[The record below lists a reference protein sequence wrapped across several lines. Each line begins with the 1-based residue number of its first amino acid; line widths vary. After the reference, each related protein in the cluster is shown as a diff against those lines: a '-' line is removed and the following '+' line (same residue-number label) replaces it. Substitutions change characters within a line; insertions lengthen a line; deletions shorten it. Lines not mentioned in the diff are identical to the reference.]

1 MRLVPLIAILSW
13 FLGGILLGMIEVIT
27 LPSDPTYS
35 TLLQLLPLVFL
46 LVGAWFIV
54 SQYQMLRVQL
64 DRTSSRLKTVMGVG
78 WVAVFGVD
86 AGVASLNN
94 IATVIFHTQL
104 PYYYQG
110 VSFAQKII
118 ALMGI
123 FTLGTVSGLLLK
135 KNRES
140 PNKLR
145 AQYSSDF
152 WEKPLTNIGF
162 IALLLG
168 LVLGLAQY
176 WSPIVFAGFILLLAG
191 AMLYP
196 IGRITEK
203 KIEPPDNDAGL
214 TAEHLNRSFR
224 FSIRRRISLFL

>member
-13 FLGGILLGMIEVIT
+13 FLGGILLGLIEVIT

-64 DRTSSRLKTVMGVG
+64 DQRSSRLKRVMGLG
-78 WVAVFGVD
+78 WIAVFGVD

-94 IATVIFHTQL
+94 MATIIFHTQL
-104 PYYYQG
+104 PYCYQG
-110 VSFAQKII
+110 VSLAQKII

-123 FTLGTVSGLLLK
+123 FILGMVSGLTSHQH
-135 KNRES
+135 RES
-140 PNKLR
+140 PDKLR
-145 AQYSSDF
+145 AQFSSDF
-152 WEKPLTNIGF
+152 WEKPLINIGF

-176 WSPIVFAGFILLLAG
+176 WSPVVFAGFILLLTG

-203 KIEPPDNDAGL
+203 FEPPDNVAGE
-214 TAEHLNRSFR
+214 TA
-224 FSIRRRISLFL
+224 

>member
-1 MRLVPLIAILSW
+1 
-13 FLGGILLGMIEVIT
+13 MIEVIT

>member
-1 MRLVPLIAILSW
+1 
-13 FLGGILLGMIEVIT
+13 
-27 LPSDPTYS
+27 
-35 TLLQLLPLVFL
+35 
-46 LVGAWFIV
+46 
-54 SQYQMLRVQL
+54 MLRVQL

-104 PYYYQG
+104 PYYCQG

-214 TAEHLNRSFR
+214 TA
-224 FSIRRRISLFL
+224 

>member
-1 MRLVPLIAILSW
+1 VRLVPLIAILAW
-13 FLGGILLGMIEVIT
+13 FLGGILLGLIEVIT

-104 PYYYQG
+104 PYYCQG

-123 FTLGTVSGLLLK
+123 FTLGAVSGLLLK

-214 TAEHLNRSFR
+214 TA
-224 FSIRRRISLFL
+224 

>member
-1 MRLVPLIAILSW
+1 M
-13 FLGGILLGMIEVIT
+13 
-27 LPSDPTYS
+27 
-35 TLLQLLPLVFL
+35 PLVFL

-64 DRTSSRLKTVMGVG
+64 DQRSSRLKRVMGLG
-78 WVAVFGVD
+78 WIAVFGVD

-94 IATVIFHTQL
+94 MATIIFHTQL

-110 VSFAQKII
+110 VSLAQKII

-123 FTLGTVSGLLLK
+123 FILGMVSGLTSHQH
-135 KNRES
+135 RES
-140 PNKLR
+140 PDKLR
-145 AQYSSDF
+145 AQFSSDF
-152 WEKPLTNIGF
+152 WEKPLINIGF

-176 WSPIVFAGFILLLAG
+176 WSPVVFAGFILLLTG

-203 KIEPPDNDAGL
+203 FEPPDNVAGE
-214 TAEHLNRSFR
+214 TA
-224 FSIRRRISLFL
+224 

>member
-13 FLGGILLGMIEVIT
+13 FLGGILLGLIEVIT

-110 VSFAQKII
+110 VSLAQKII

-214 TAEHLNRSFR
+214 TA
-224 FSIRRRISLFL
+224 

>member
-1 MRLVPLIAILSW
+1 VRLVPLIAILAW
-13 FLGGILLGMIEVIT
+13 FLGGILLGLIEVIT

-123 FTLGTVSGLLLK
+123 FTLGAVSGLLLK

-214 TAEHLNRSFR
+214 TA
-224 FSIRRRISLFL
+224 

>member
-1 MRLVPLIAILSW
+1 MK
-13 FLGGILLGMIEVIT
+13 G
-27 LPSDPTYS
+27 
-35 TLLQLLPLVFL
+35 
-46 LVGAWFIV
+46 
-54 SQYQMLRVQL
+54 
-64 DRTSSRLKTVMGVG
+64 VMGAG
-78 WVAVFGVD
+78 WMAVFGVD

-94 IATVIFHTQL
+94 MGTIIFHTQL

-110 VSFAQKII
+110 VSLAQKIT
-118 ALMGI
+118 ALTGI
-123 FTLGTVSGLLLK
+123 FVLGAVSGLSLHQHGV
-135 KNRES
+135 S
-140 PNKLR
+140 PDKLR

-176 WSPIVFAGFILLLAG
+176 WSPVVFAGFILLLAG

-203 KIEPPDNDAGL
+203 FEPPDNDAGS
-214 TAEHLNRSFR
+214 TV
-224 FSIRRRISLFL
+224 

>member
-13 FLGGILLGMIEVIT
+13 FLGGILLGLIEVIT

-104 PYYYQG
+104 PYYCQG

-214 TAEHLNRSFR
+214 TA
-224 FSIRRRISLFL
+224 

>member
-1 MRLVPLIAILSW
+1 VRLVPLIAILSW
-13 FLGGILLGMIEVIT
+13 FLGGILLGLIEVIT

-104 PYYYQG
+104 PYYCQG

-214 TAEHLNRSFR
+214 TA
-224 FSIRRRISLFL
+224 